1 MKLSLKFVENFGHR
15 LDAIVDPEKDLKT
28 NTALKTA
35 AYELAGK
42 DLFVI
47 EKMRAFSDTGKALL
61 QYDDKTVP
69 QPHQSV
75 NDPLIHK
82 RLLETYL
89 DKRFMYHAIMGNFN
103 GCLSDELEERRVQ
116 YTQAVSLQ
124 LEKSRKMQ
132 TPDAAYY
139 EAEFAL
145 RNLIAEQKA
154 FLREQ
159 PLYLH
164 DDKRTRQIMLQKDIA
179 TRRYLDGQKPV

>member
-1 MKLSLKFVENFGHR
+1 MKLSLKFVENFGR
-15 LDAIVDPEKDLKT
+15 QLDTIVEPDKHLKI

-35 AYELAGK
+35 AYELAEE
-42 DLFVI
+42 DMFVI
-47 EKMRAFSDTGKALL
+47 EKMRAFSNTGKTLL

-82 RLLETYL
+82 RMLEAYL

-103 GCLSDELEERRVQ
+103 NCLSNELEERRIQ
-116 YTQAVSLQ
+116 CTQAVSQQ

-132 TPDAAYY
+132 THDAAYY

-145 RNLIAEQKA
+145 RSLIAEQKA

-159 PLYLH
+159 PLYYH
-164 DDKRTRQIMLQKDIA
+164 DDKQTRQIMLQKDTA
-179 TRRYLDGQKPV
+179 TRRHPDGQKPA